1 MSLGEIHSY
10 VFNKKYAKE
19 AAEEKHEL
27 AIKNF
32 SKVLIEKTNNRRTR
46 FTTYGIS
53 SDVSGSDANCG
64 KEDYARWWV
73 EIMVK
78 HQEKLGLV
86 NWAHTRKMRLKL
98 KKKEGQKLRTLNK
111 KTTVKTSEASSFG
124 GDLPNFQKQLCP
136 QKI

>member
-10 VFNKKYAKE
+10 VFNKKYVKDAAK
-19 AAEEKHEL
+19 EKHEL
-27 AIKNF
+27 AIKNYA
-32 SKVLIEKTNNRRTR
+32 KVLNEKTNNRRTR

-53 SDVSGSDANCG
+53 SDGSGSDANWG

-98 KKKEGQKLRTLNK
+98 KKKESQKLRTLNK
-111 KTTVKTSEASSFG
+111 KTTIRTSEASELG
-124 GDLPNFQKQLCP
+124 EIPDFQKQTSP
-136 QKI
+136 